1 LLDKALPKPLPCNEQ
16 LTKPRKE
23 IDVGIFDTIENLAG
37 GLAGGEN
44 HAAVAGGLLQ
54 ELGGPAGIAQMV
66 QSLHQNGAGGMVQQW
81 AAGQTQPANMSAL
94 EQGIG
99 GSAIVDSI
107 AQRTGLSSDSVRS
120 SLAVLVP
127 LIVNHMA
134 ANGHITA
141 DGQPTSNPAPD
152 AGSLIQ
158 SVLGKLL

>member
-66 QSLHQNGAGGMVQQW
+66 QSTASRSEPGFPLTPCA
-81 AAGQTQPANMSAL
+81 PAL
-94 EQGIG
+94 
-99 GSAIVDSI
+99 
-107 AQRTGLSSDSVRS
+107 
-120 SLAVLVP
+120 
-127 LIVNHMA
+127 
-134 ANGHITA
+134 
-141 DGQPTSNPAPD
+141 
-152 AGSLIQ
+152 Q
-158 SVLGKLL
+158 SWYL